1 MLKKIIR
8 TQSMKYQEHSLSIVL
23 KLLSGI
29 YCKREIILFKN
40 IHFCL
45 FRELISTQAA
55 MEGMQTFRIFIV

>member
-1 MLKKIIR
+1 
-8 TQSMKYQEHSLSIVL
+8 MKYQEHSLSIVL